1 VPAKDEPADRSV
13 APAESLSSQV
23 AVVTGA
29 ASGIGL
35 RLTEVFAEMG
45 ARVAGIDIRAG
56 RSKADLFC
64 EADVSRWD
72 SVDETFSRIEAE
84 LGVPGIL
91 VTSAGIFQPAAV
103 GQIDPATWLR
113 TIDVNLTG
121 TFTCVQRAL
130 PGMRASHRGRIV
142 MISSAAGVDGGDT
155 ACAHYAA
162 SKGGV
167 NALCKAIARETAAD
181 GVTVNVVAPRN
192 IETPMIAD
200 PHTAP
205 GLLPPVG
212 RLGSTDDVAAAVAYL
227 CSQQA
232 GYVTGQILMVTGGA

>member
-1 VPAKDEPADRSV
+1 MPTQAKPWDGAAGLPG
-13 APAESLSSQV
+13 SLTSQV

-35 RLTEVFAEMG
+35 KLTEVFAALG
-45 ARVAGIDIRAG
+45 ARVAGIDVRAG

-72 SVDETFSRIEAE
+72 SVDESFSRIETE
-84 LGVPGIL
+84 LGAPAIL
-91 VTSAGIFQPAAV
+91 VTSAGVFRPAAV
-103 GQIDPATWLR
+103 GQIDPGTWAR

-130 PGMRASHRGRIV
+130 PGMRTSRRGRIV
-142 MISSAAGVDGGDT
+142 MISSAAGIDGGDT

-167 NALCKAIARETAAD
+167 NALCKAIAKETAAD

-200 PHTAP
+200 LDTAP
-205 GLLPPVG
+205 GQFPPVG
-212 RLGSTDDVAAAVAYL
+212 RLGSTDDVAAAVTYL
-227 CSQQA
+227 CSPQA
-232 GYVTGQILMVTGGA
+232 GYVTGQILMLTGGA